1 MPNDSEAPFA
11 VRSEDLE
18 YRRAGDR
25 ALLARLY
32 RPVGA
37 GVGPGPFPAVV
48 EVHGGA
54 WVNADRLQNQPV
66 AEALAASGIVVLSLD
81 FRMPPEAGYPASLQ
95 DINYGIRWLKA
106 HATEYGTEAHR
117 VGGFGTSSGGHQ
129 ILLAALRPHD
139 PRYAALPLVE
149 APAIDAGL
157 AFVISGWG
165 VLDPVA
171 RYALARTRGNAGMVD
186 NHDRFWG
193 SEAAMADGSP
203 PHILARGE
211 TVALP
216 PALIFQ
222 GTADEWVPAA
232 IAENLAAAWRRA
244 GGAVELGL
252 YEGEGHTFMREK
264 PDAPH
269 SLVAM
274 ARLKAFIHR
283 HGG

>member
-32 RPVGA
+32 RPI
-37 GVGPGPFPAVV
+37 GPGPFPAIV

-106 HATEYGTEAHR
+106 HAAECGTEPRR

-139 PRYAALPLVE
+139 PRYAALGLAGGTQPV
-149 APAIDAGL
+149 DAGL

-171 RYALARTRGNAGMVD
+171 RYALARERGNAAMID

-211 TVALP
+211 KVALP

-222 GTADEWVPAA
+222 GTADEWVPTA

-244 GGAVELGL
+244 GGSVELGL

-274 ARLKAFIHR
+274 QRLKAFIDR
-283 HGG
+283 HGGS

>member
-32 RPVGA
+32 RPVG
-37 GVGPGPFPAVV
+37 PGPFPAIV

-106 HATEYGTEAHR
+106 HASACDTEARR

-129 ILLAALRPHD
+129 ILLAAL
-139 PRYAALPLVE
+139 PLGE
-149 APAIDAGL
+149 APPIDAGL

-171 RYALARTRGNAGMVD
+171 RYALARERGNAAMIA

-211 TVALP
+211 KVALP

-232 IAENLAAAWRRA
+232 IAGNLAAAWRRA
-244 GGAVELGL
+244 GGSVELGL

-274 ARLKAFIHR
+274 QRLKAFIHR
-283 HGG
+283 HGGS